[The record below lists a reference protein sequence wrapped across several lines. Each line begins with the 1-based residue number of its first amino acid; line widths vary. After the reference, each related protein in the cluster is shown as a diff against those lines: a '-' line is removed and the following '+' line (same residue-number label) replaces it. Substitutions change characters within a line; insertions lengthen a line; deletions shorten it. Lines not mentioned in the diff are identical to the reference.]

1 MKKIIISITLF
12 LTIGVSIFAKNPIF
26 SAKTIKCKWIEG
38 EIYTYEKN
46 LWGKETDNKFN
57 VEIILDSINLENNT
71 ARIIANVGSGDL
83 AVYPT
88 SIGLMFIEQDVSAV
102 HTLLIYYTTNK
113 DNKNMF
119 PATYD
124 RNIQILGVPMN
135 SNYYGFCKIFG

>member
-1 MKKIIISITLF
+1 MKKIIILITLF
-12 LTIGVSIFAKNPIF
+12 LTIGVSIFAKNPIY

-124 RNIQILGVPMN
+124 RNIKILGMPMN

>member
-1 MKKIIISITLF
+1 MKSILLLSVS
-12 LTIGVSIFAKNPIF
+12 LTVGFCIFAQSPIM
-26 SAKTIKCKWIEG
+26 SANTFKCKWDG
-38 EIYTYEKN
+38 GYFFTYLKGSWDTGNEE
-46 LWGKETDNKFN
+46 WTDETIIDN
-57 VEIILDSINLENNT
+57 INLENNT

-88 SIGLMFIEQDVSAV
+88 SIGLMFIEQGVSAL
-102 HTLLIYYTTNK
+102 HTLLIHYTTNK